1 MEEKNHLQKMRAG
14 RQNLKRELIVKG
26 IEISWTTWGRMRG
39 ERLITGPVSYLKA
52 EGDSGF
58 ERIYSVDMKEN
69 QELEIPKMI
78 SLIKAGILPDS
89 ILITPM
95 TRPSNWRKYWQTED
109 L

>member
-1 MEEKNHLQKMRAG
+1 MEEKNHRQNDAG
-14 RQNLKRELIVKG
+14 RAAEFEAEMIVKG

-78 SLIKAGILPDS
+78 SL
-89 ILITPM
+89 M
-95 TRPSNWRKYWQTED
+95 
-109 L
+109 

>member
-1 MEEKNHLQKMRAG
+1 MKKGSYYRMEEKNHLHNEVDGTAEFEKEM
-14 RQNLKRELIVKG
+14 LVKG

-78 SLIKAGILPDS
+78 SL
-89 ILITPM
+89 M
-95 TRPSNWRKYWQTED
+95 
-109 L
+109 